1 VWYFDASALV
11 KLVIEEDES
20 QALGAQLSSTSG
32 IASAIVRTELFRAV
46 ARRDHGKLADAIDL
60 LARVELIT
68 VTSTLLDEAARL
80 GPPTLRSLDAIHL
93 ASALAVR
100 DELSA
105 FVSYDARLLEAASAL
120 GLPVAS
126 PGL

>member
-1 VWYFDASALV
+1 MWYLDASALV

-20 QALGAQLSSTSG
+20 QALSGQLNHRSS
-32 IASAIVRTELFRAV
+32 IASAVVRTELFRAV
-46 ARRDHGKLADAIDL
+46 ARRDPLRRADSVEL
-60 LARVELIT
+60 LSRVELIE
-68 VTSTLLDEAARL
+68 VTSPLLDEAARL

-100 DELSA
+100 DALDA

-126 PGL
+126 PRP